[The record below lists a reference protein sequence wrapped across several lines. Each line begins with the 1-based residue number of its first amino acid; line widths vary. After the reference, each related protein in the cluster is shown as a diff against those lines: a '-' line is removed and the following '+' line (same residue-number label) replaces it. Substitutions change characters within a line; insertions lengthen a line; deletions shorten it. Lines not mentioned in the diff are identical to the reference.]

1 MHKIVLSITLILS
14 LALPQRTPTIHLAG
28 DSTMADKTFV
38 PNNPEKGWG
47 QVLPLYLKQGI
58 ALRNHAL
65 NGRSTKSFR
74 AEGHWDKL
82 LKALKKGDYIIIQFG
97 HNDASPSKGVERYA
111 PPDQYTANL
120 QQFVREVR
128 QKGATPILATPIS
141 RRKFENDSLVRTHG
155 TYPDRVREVA
165 KEMKVPLLELEERS
179 RELILAFGAQ
189 RSKQLFL
196 HYLPGEY
203 GRFPQG
209 KQDDTHLS
217 PTGAFAL
224 CDLAVAELKEKV
236 PGLSAYFRP

>member
-1 MHKIVLSITLILS
+1 
-14 LALPQRTPTIHLAG
+14 
-28 DSTMADKTFV
+28 MADKNFV

-47 QVLPLYLKQGI
+47 QVLPLYLKQGMVV
-58 ALRNHAL
+58 RNHAL

-82 LKALKKGDYIIIQFG
+82 VKALKKGDYVIIQFG
-97 HNDASPSKGVERYA
+97 HNDQSPEKGKDRYS
-111 PPDQYTANL
+111 PPAAYRANL

-128 QKGATPILATPIS
+128 QKGANPILATPIS

-155 TYPDRVREVA
+155 VYPDLVREVA
-165 KEMKVPLLELEERS
+165 REMDVPLLELEERS
-179 RELILAFGAQ
+179 RELILAFGME
-189 RSKQLFL
+189 RSMQLFL

-203 GRFPQG
+203 DRFPQG

-217 PTGAFAL
+217 PTGAFAI

-236 PGLSAYFRP
+236 PGLSGFFRS